1 VKDIGVSAP
10 VAGCGVETPF
20 GAVAQKEDSMEFL
33 VEFEVDV
40 PAGTPDAV
48 VEQHQR
54 AESAAA
60 AKLAKDGH
68 LVRLW
73 RRPLAGNGTTAIGLY
88 RADSEAELDGLLAA
102 LPLADWLRVTVTPLE
117 AHPNDP
123 AAASR

>member
-1 VKDIGVSAP
+1 
-10 VAGCGVETPF
+10 
-20 GAVAQKEDSMEFL
+20 MEFL
-33 VEFEVDV
+33 VEFEVEV
-40 PAGTPDAV
+40 PTGTPDEQ

-60 AKLAKDGH
+60 AKLAEGGH

-73 RRPLAGNGTTAIGLY
+73 RRPLAGDGTTAIGLY
-88 RADSEAELDGLLAA
+88 RAFSQAQLEDLLAA

-123 AAASR
+123 ATASR